1 MLTPVYE
8 MKILFVLFF
17 LMVSRVSSEKPEYSF
32 IGDESATSDARPIED
47 S

>member
-8 MKILFVLFF
+8 MKILFVLVF
-17 LMVSRVSSEKPEYSF
+17 LMVSRVSSEIPEYYF
-32 IGDESATSDARPIED
+32 TGDESATSDARPIED